1 MFFDNNLLHGGE
13 SFLFNIILLGLTSLF
28 TDISSEMIYP
38 LVPVYLVS
46 RLGATPAIVGLIE
59 GMAESLA
66 SLLKVFS
73 GYYSDRFQSRKAPA
87 IGGYSLSALAK
98 LLVIFSTSWAWV
110 FWGRIG
116 DRFGKGVRTA
126 PRDALIAESSPVNK
140 LGWSYGLHRTL
151 DTLGAAVGVI
161 LAYYFFTSFH
171 GSYHTV
177 FAWSLVPALLGVGV
191 LFLVREKGKTYLA
204 GKKKLILSW
213 SGLDS
218 RLKKFLIVVFIFALG
233 NSSNQFLLLRAHDL
247 GFSTPDVILLY
258 LAFNLVYALISFPA
272 GALSDRIGRR
282 FLLAAGYLFYGL
294 VYLGFAF
301 VSRGRFLWVLF
312 PFYGIYNAVTEGVEK
327 ALVAEIAPPEQKA
340 TLIGLHATLVGV
352 GLLPASLLGGALWS
366 LYGAPATFYFGG
378 VMGLLAALGVAVVLS
393 GEKPAAQRGKA

>member
-1 MFFDNNLLHGGE
+1 M
-13 SFLFNIILLGLTSLF
+13 FNIILLGLTSLF

-38 LVPVYLVS
+38 LVPLYLVG
-46 RLGATPAIVGLIE
+46 RLGATPAVVGLIE

-73 GYYSDRFQSRKAPA
+73 GYYSDRWQSRKAPA

-98 LLVIFSTSWAWV
+98 LLIIFSTSWPWV
-110 FWGRIG
+110 LWGRIG

-126 PRDALIAESSPVNK
+126 PRDALIAESSPEDK

-151 DTLGAAVGVI
+151 DTLGAAAGVI
-161 LAYYFFTSFH
+161 LAYYFFTSYH

-177 FAWSLVPALLGVGV
+177 FAWSLVPALLGVGI
-191 LFLVREKGKTYLA
+191 LFPVKEKGKKNTS
-204 GKKKLILSW
+204 GEKKLILSW

-218 RLKKFLIVVFIFALG
+218 RLKKFLLVVFIFALG

-247 GFSTPDVILLY
+247 GFGTAQVILLY
-258 LAFNLVYALISFPA
+258 LVFNLVYALASFPA

-294 VYLGFAF
+294 VYLGFALAKGGG
-301 VSRGRFLWVLF
+301 VLWVLF
-312 PFYGIYNAVTEGVEK
+312 ALYGIYNAVTEGVEK
-327 ALVAEIAPPEQKA
+327 ALVAEIAPPHQKA
-340 TLIGLHATLVGV
+340 TLIGLHATLVGI
-352 GLLPASLLGGALWS
+352 GLLPASLLGGALWN

-378 VMGLLAALGVAVVLS
+378 VMGILAALGITMVLA
-393 GEKPAAQRGKA
+393 GEEPAARRGKV

>member
-1 MFFDNNLLHGGE
+1 MI
-13 SFLFNIILLGLTSLF
+13 NIILLGLTSLF

-38 LVPVYLVS
+38 LVPIYLVN

-87 IGGYSLSALAK
+87 IGGYGLSALAK
-98 LLVIFSTSWAWV
+98 ILIVFSTSWTWV
-110 FWGRIG
+110 LWGRIG

-126 PRDALIAESSPVNK
+126 PRDALIAESSPGDR
-140 LGWSYGLHRTL
+140 LGWAYGLHRML
-151 DTLGAAVGVI
+151 DTLGAAAGVV
-161 LAYYFFTSFH
+161 LAYYFFTSYH

-177 FAWSLVPALLGVGV
+177 FAWSLVPAFLGVGI
-191 LFLVREKGKTYLA
+191 LFLVKETGEKSSKI
-204 GKKKLILSW
+204 GKKLDLSW

-218 RLKKFLIVVFIFALG
+218 RLKKFLVVVFIFALG

-247 GFSTPDVILLY
+247 GFNTPDVILLY
-258 LAFNLVYALISFPA
+258 LAFNLVYAVVSFPA

-282 FLLAAGYLFYGL
+282 VLLVAGYVFYGL
-294 VYLGFAF
+294 VYLGFAL
-301 VSRGRFLWVLF
+301 VQRGQFLWVLF
-312 PFYGIYNAVTEGVEK
+312 PLYGVYNAVTEGVEK

-352 GLLPASLLGGALWS
+352 GLLPASLLGGALWNFF
-366 LYGAPATFYFGG
+366 GAPATFYFGG
-378 VMGLLAALGVAVVLS
+378 IMGLLAALGVAVVLS
-393 GEKPAAQRGKA
+393 GEKPALRQGRV